1 MHTEF
6 AEKLK
11 LFMKGMKRHVAAKK
25 MEDGDSGI
33 IGKKKMGFKV
43 YEKNC
48 ELFMKEEGEEFI
60 FACCFLT
67 LEWNLIARSESIVF
81 AHLYHIPG
89 RMIALFFALPSPK
102 QIKQAGTRI
111 RCGTSMPLQITPRHV
126 QFLPLPVTYLQTLD

>member
-43 YEKNC
+43 YEKIC

-60 FACCFLT
+60 FARCFLT
-67 LEWNLIARSESIVF
+67 LEWNLMASRENCICSPLSH
-81 AHLYHIPG
+81 HLEE
-89 RMIALFFALPSPK
+89 
-102 QIKQAGTRI
+102 
-111 RCGTSMPLQITPRHV
+111 
-126 QFLPLPVTYLQTLD
+126 